1 LPVVPFG
8 RDRATSFRD
17 DIMTMTIRIGEETCH
32 VTETELRDLIL
43 RFEVRSDGTARQYL
57 VDGVEVTEAV
67 YRREFE
73 KATTRQVA

>member
-1 LPVVPFG
+1 
-8 RDRATSFRD
+8 
-17 DIMTMTIRIGEETCH
+17 MTMTIRIGEETCH